1 MPSLRLFGCTI
12 TVFVLAATAGQAQLM
27 IIGNDQKPKIE
38 NGNNTMQPSGHDTL
52 SIVDMSKPAALRIVA
67 TIPMDNTIIGPPTNL
82 AITPKGDVALV
93 ANSVNGVEKDGKWDV
108 VSDDR
113 VFVVDLKASP
123 PAVIATLHAGK
134 RASGMAISADGT
146 MALIANRDDGTVSVL
161 SISGKDVKVSDTVT
175 VGAPTDSVS
184 AVAITP
190 DGKSALVV
198 KSNVDKIAVL
208 AIDNGKVAYDKKND
222 LPGNNYPYNVGV
234 VPGGKIALI
243 ANTGNGGSSD
253 GSADTVSV
261 VDLETKPFH
270 IIDHIT
276 VGDSPEGLV
285 ISPKGNLAVTVE
297 ARGSNRSK
305 DTWYYHPGGAVSV
318 LKIDGKHVIRVGEAN
333 VGALPEGAVF
343 SADGSYLY
351 VGNFIDSDLSVFRVS
366 GTQLTGGTRFKLPG
380 QPASMRAGPQ

>member
-1 MPSLRLFGCTI
+1 
-12 TVFVLAATAGQAQLM
+12 
-27 IIGNDQKPKIE
+27 
-38 NGNNTMQPSGHDTL
+38 
-52 SIVDMSKPAALRIVA
+52 
-67 TIPMDNTIIGPPTNL
+67 
-82 AITPKGDVALV
+82 
-93 ANSVNGVEKDGKWDV
+93 
-108 VSDDR
+108 
-113 VFVVDLKASP
+113 
-123 PAVIATLHAGK
+123 
-134 RASGMAISADGT
+134 